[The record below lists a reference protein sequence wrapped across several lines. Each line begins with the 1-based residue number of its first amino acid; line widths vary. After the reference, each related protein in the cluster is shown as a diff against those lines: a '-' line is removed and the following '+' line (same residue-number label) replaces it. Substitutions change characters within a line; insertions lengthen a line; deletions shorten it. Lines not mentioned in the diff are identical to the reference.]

1 MNNFSN
7 GESVIS
13 PGGKLQVKI
22 PGSYCRKSLC
32 TSLPEASAPV
42 MQVYFRQLPVE

>member
-22 PGSYCRKSLC
+22 PGSYCRKSLRAG
-32 TSLPEASAPV
+32 LPEASVPV
-42 MQVYFRQLPVE
+42 VQIYFRPLPVG